1 MAPKR
6 KYFRA
11 EEREGNFNI
20 ACWADENW
28 SESKYRF
35 LTVFQ
40 HVPSE
45 DIKARRLMSTAELQ
59 HVYDQFMKQARSTA
73 RIYADIPNF
82 AYAAINFNEA
92 NVKKLTDDKLA
103 EKNAEFTVRAIALIK
118 KLKPTHVLISSVSAF
133 RYIMKEFFPEEENV
147 DYKRGWIF
155 EKDGIKFVGT
165 LDLYRA
171 LLSDESANCVGF
183 GFQHAANLMIG
194 YNPYDLSKIYP
205 SYKEIKT
212 LNEFDEFMSK
222 LSTSKYA
229 GFDLETR
236 SLRVNDNA
244 IYTAQFTLDSEP
256 TIGYVLVID
265 HPTSHWSKQDRIYIK
280 KALRKFF
287 YKKGR
292 PFLIT
297 YNGMFDLRIVR
308 QCLNLPIINRDCW
321 ELMAGEHDLDENVN
335 KLTGIYGVPQGNLRA
350 CLCRYNNDFYFK
362 NAFTKEDRNT
372 IGNIDIEGH
381 DVLMYCAADSV
392 FALNIFKMQLKRAK
406 DFLIANKMPYK
417 PLFINHMLGVMS
429 PTAHVLSQLRQDGS
443 YIDMDYM
450 RILSNPATSPLGEQL
465 REIEKEIYAQNE
477 VQQANTLLCERAGFK
492 ANSLFG
498 SASSNKWMLALSK
511 PDHRSALFFD
521 VMHLKPVS
529 YTKAGLPAVDDEF
542 KEAYKYSNAIV
553 SLYADYTDV
562 NKLLNT
568 YVKSWNRIL
577 TLTDSDSIHDHRLRP
592 DYAFYNVLT
601 GRLGSRNPS
610 LQVIPQHSSIAK
622 YIKRAFIAPPGCM
635 LIHYDYNAQEVRT
648 WGIVAHDDKIADTF
662 RIGQKLRQ
670 QYIQNPTPENKELIR
685 KKGDVHALNVK
696 TFFGKEVDKKH
707 PLRSAVKGVVFAT
720 IYGMLPRSMG
730 EQIKQSDIM
739 EAKNDIHS
747 NWLKSQDSNLSLSD
761 RRQATAEFKKAS
773 QRLKDIIE
781 EDRTDL
787 AIDIVNKVFDNF
799 KNGKKWIDETTS
811 MAETYGYTLSPV
823 GRIRH
828 VPSVLLTSGSQRARA
843 IRQAGNAPIQ
853 GFASEMAVIASRMAS
868 QWFYSHFK
876 KIASILGYNDLNM
889 LKNRIQAL
897 RIIHDAN
904 YAAVPYEM
912 VIPFLHIMQYS
923 ATYGTA
929 QYFKDKF
936 NFPFNIEPEIEM
948 EISTCDSD
956 PDSTWDWSVD
966 SLIKI
971 IDHNIREG
979 YKQGYVQDDPD
990 EALEKILA
998 AYRNKE
1004 CVHYLEE
1011 HFPLLGVKGLES
1023 NIEAALNRYDNSL
1036 NEKE

>member
-1 MAPKR
+1 MAAKLNFF
-6 KYFRA
+6 KS
-11 EEREGNFNI
+11 EEKKGNFNI
-20 ACWADENW
+20 ACWTDENW
-28 SESKYRF
+28 STSEYRF
-35 LTVFQ
+35 LTIFQ
-40 HVPSE
+40 HVPIE
-45 DIKARRLMSTAELQ
+45 DIKAGYLLSTKELKYT
-59 HVYDQFMKQARSTA
+59 YDQFMKQSRALART
-73 RIYADIPNF
+73 YQDIPNF
-82 AYAAINFNEA
+82 SYAVINFNEA
-92 NVKKLTDDKLA
+92 NVKGLTDDKLA
-103 EKNAEFTVRAIALIK
+103 EKNLEFTVRAITLIN

-133 RYIMKEFFPEEENV
+133 RYIMKEFFPEENNV
-147 DYKRGWIF
+147 DYKRGWVF
-155 EKDGIKFVGT
+155 EKDGVKFVGT
-165 LDLYRA
+165 LDLFRA
-171 LLSDESANCVGF
+171 LLSDESANTVGF

-205 SYKEIKT
+205 AYKSIKT
-212 LNEFDEFMSK
+212 IQEFDEFIDK
-222 LSTSKYA
+222 LSKSKYV
-229 GFDLETR
+229 GFDTETR

-244 IYTAQFTLDSEP
+244 IYTAQFTIDSEP

-265 HPTSHWSKQDRIYIK
+265 HPTSHWSKEERVYIK
-280 KALRKFF
+280 KTLRKFF
-287 YKKGR
+287 YQKGR

-308 QCLNLPIINRDCW
+308 QCLKLPIINRDCW

-335 KLTGIYGVPQGNLRA
+335 KLTSIYGVPQGNLRA

-381 DVLMYCAADSV
+381 DVMMYCAADAI

-406 DFLIANKMPYK
+406 DFLVAGKVSYK
-417 PLFINHMLGVMS
+417 PFFVNHMLSVMS
-429 PTAHVLSQLRQDGS
+429 STVHVLSHLRQDGS

-450 RILSNPATSPLGEQL
+450 SILSNPATSPLGERL
-465 REIEKEIYAQNE
+465 KEIEKEIYAQKE
-477 VQQANTLLCERAGFK
+477 VQAANDLLCEREGFK

-498 SASSNKWMLALSK
+498 SSAPSKWMLSLSK
-511 PDHRSALFFD
+511 PEHRAALFFD
-521 VMHLKPVS
+521 VMHLKPIT
-529 YTKAGLPAVDDEF
+529 YTKSGVPAVDDDF
-542 KEAYKYSNAIV
+542 KEAYKYSNSIV
-553 SLYADYTDV
+553 SLYSDYTDT

-610 LQVIPQHSSIAK
+610 LQVIPQHSDIAK

-648 WGIVAHDDKIADTF
+648 WGIVSHDNKIADTF
-662 RIGQKLRQ
+662 RVGQKLRQ
-670 QYIQNPTPENKELIR
+670 QYIQSPTAENKELIR

-696 TFFGKEVDKKH
+696 TFFNKEVDKKH
-707 PLRSAVKGVVFAT
+707 PLRSAVKGVIFAT
-720 IYGMLPRSMG
+720 IYGMTSKAMG

-739 EAKNDIHS
+739 EAKNAIHS
-747 NWLKSQDSNLSLSD
+747 NWLKSQDNSLSISN
-761 RRQATAEFKKAS
+761 RRQATQEFKKAS

-781 EDRTDL
+781 EDRTAL
-787 AIDIVNKVFDNF
+787 AVEIVNKVFANF
-799 KNGKKWIDETTS
+799 KNGKKWIDETTA
-811 MAETYGYTLSPV
+811 MAENFGHTISPA
-823 GRIRH
+823 GRVRH
-828 VPSVLLTSGSQRARA
+828 VPSALLTEGSIKARSV
-843 IRQAGNAPIQ
+843 RQAGNAPIQ
-853 GFASEMAVIASRMAS
+853 GFASEMAVVASRIAG
-868 QWFYSHFK
+868 QAYYSHFK
-876 KIASILGYNDLNM
+876 EIASILGLDLSIN
-889 LKNRIQAL
+889 KNKLQTL
-897 RIIHDAN
+897 RIVHDAN
-904 YAAVPYEM
+904 YASVPYYM

-929 QYFKDKF
+929 QYFKEKF

-966 SLIKI
+966 SLIRI

-990 EALEKILA
+990 EAIEQVLL

-1011 HFPLLGVKGLES
+1011 HFPLLGVKGLEE
-1023 NIEAALNRYDNSL
+1023 NIEAAIKRYDESKNS
-1036 NEKE
+1036 